1 MKNIKN
7 ILKILVL
14 LTLITYVQLPAA
26 WADVLT
32 PGESPIAYCFQIANI
47 NKYSNYF
54 IIAHIQS
61 QNPNLPT
68 YNRILKQGKCLG
80 LNGYREYSDVYAIQ
94 KSQVKSQ
101 EIITTDEDEALKDF
115 NAKKPL
121 LIPAGININSPRT
134 MSAIYGVKQVTDIL
148 EIVTIKEKSLDL
160 KYKEV
165 VYTSQ
170 WGTSERKAYQIDNQR
185 PLPFNFLL
193 MIFIVV
199 FITGIV
205 LVYKKLNFFKINN

>member
-1 MKNIKN
+1 MKNLKN

-14 LTLITYVQLPAA
+14 LTLITYIQLPAA

-32 PGESPIAYCFQIANI
+32 PGESPVAYCFQIANI
-47 NKYSNYF
+47 NTYSNYL

-80 LNGYREYSDVYAIQ
+80 LNGYREYSDVYAIK

-101 EIITTDEDEALKDF
+101 EIITTDQNEALKDF
-115 NAKKPL
+115 NTKKSE

-134 MSAIYGVKQVTDIL
+134 MSSIYGVKQVTDIL
-148 EIVTIKEKSLDL
+148 EIVTIQEKSFDL

-165 VYTSQ
+165 VYTSE
-170 WGTSERKAYQIDNQR
+170 WGISERKTYQTNNQR

-193 MIFIVV
+193 LIFIVV
-199 FITGIV
+199 FIIGMI
-205 LVYKKLNFFKINN
+205 LVYKKSNLFKRIN